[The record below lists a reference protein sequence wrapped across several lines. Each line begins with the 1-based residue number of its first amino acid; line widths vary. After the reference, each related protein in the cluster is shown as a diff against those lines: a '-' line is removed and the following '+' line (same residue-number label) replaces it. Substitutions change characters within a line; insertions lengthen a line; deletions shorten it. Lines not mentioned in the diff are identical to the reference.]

1 MVPVQLGRYC
11 CCKLWSPLGNK
22 VLWKKIMKFIRKII
36 DRLLNSIVPVEF
48 GGDMAEHRKHTT
60 KYEDLCK

>member
-1 MVPVQLGRYC
+1 M
-11 CCKLWSPLGNK
+11 KLIKKLLNK
-22 VLWKKIMKFIRKII
+22 F
-36 DRLLNSIVPVEF
+36 LNSIVPVEF

>member
-1 MVPVQLGRYC
+1 
-11 CCKLWSPLGNK
+11 
-22 VLWKKIMKFIRKII
+22 MKFIRKII